1 MLGSLLLGRK
11 RNLFCNTDIV
21 CGKWDTQN
29 TRGERNKEEKPK
41 EAQKHRQ
48 EKNSHNP
55 GADIQNEGVLKTK
68 RWAPEERQA
77 KEERAVQLYTTT
89 WVAWWAKK
97 SLYHKDITCQKGLP
111 FFQRRSMIQLK
122 EWKKHMKCW
131 WREWNWNSCAE
142 SQLCSQGSC
151 WRAVL
156 ILAHIKHSQKVLKAC
171 SEVGEIQL
179 PKETN
184 VHLFHVFIKKDSC
197 ERLPRT
203 LSTCT
208 DESMVLKHS
217 ELETDRGHWPLA
229 VRISTSAAIFEEV
242 IIVLY
247 MGSFQHDCS
256 PLPSQYILPHRAFS
270 ARTSF
275 AELCLLN
282 NTS

>member
-1 MLGSLLLGRK
+1 MSTRRTSGKGRACGSAVHHHLGCLVSQEIPLSQGHYVSKGSSLFPAAK
-11 RNLFCNTDIV
+11 Y
-21 CGKWDTQN
+21 DTAQ
-29 TRGERNKEEKPK
+29 RVKETYEVLM
-41 EAQKHRQ
+41 
-48 EKNSHNP
+48 
-55 GADIQNEGVLKTK
+55 EGMKLK
-68 RWAPEERQA
+68 
-77 KEERAVQLYTTT
+77 
-89 WVAWWAKK
+89 
-97 SLYHKDITCQKGLP
+97 G
-111 FFQRRSMIQLK
+111 
-122 EWKKHMKCW
+122 
-131 WREWNWNSCAE
+131 NSCAE

-256 PLPSQYILPHRAFS
+256 PLPSQYVLPHRAFS